1 MNQNEWV
8 LRYLQTGKRLTARDA
23 LQTFGVMRLA
33 VRILDLKDSGYEI
46 RREMVEV
53 NNRFGATVK
62 VARYF
67 L

>member
-33 VRILDLKDSGYEI
+33 VRILDLKYSGYEI

-53 NNRFGATVK
+53 NNRFGDPVK

>member
-8 LRYLQTGKRLTARDA
+8 LKYLQTGKRLTARDA

>member
-1 MNQNEWV
+1 
-8 LRYLQTGKRLTARDA
+8 
-23 LQTFGVMRLA
+23 MRLA
-33 VRILDLKDSGYEI
+33 ARILDLKDSGYEI

>member
-33 VRILDLKDSGYEI
+33 ARILDLKDSGYEI